1 MPCGVTS
8 IRYIRYIIYH
18 AVTIF
23 IKTQRSIHIQSRSRR
38 PEAEGVRPTE
48 RCVATMAEH
57 RQTEPVDF
65 CALKWS
71 ATLLGLTGFL
81 LITNN
86 FIAGVLALC
95 LLCKIGCCCEG
106 DDAKI
111 KSAIFNGGCCC
122 CKTLMGFAVS
132 IAVLCG
138 LWLPLSYFFLDK
150 YLGSV
155 CGAMTFD
162 YTSTTGQIAF
172 AAAQAALAAAGI
184 LWTAAHG
191 GAEPTYESE
200 VTDDFAYVFV
210 YPPDVCDFALG
221 SDFAGVYYPK
231 PFSSFSNYIMGALLG
246 TNGVGFV
253 LACLVAHFA
262 AQAHKA
268 LKAREFLPQTVLVG
282 GASSQIMMQPVMLAA
297 P

>member
-1 MPCGVTS
+1 
-8 IRYIRYIIYH
+8 
-18 AVTIF
+18 
-23 IKTQRSIHIQSRSRR
+23 
-38 PEAEGVRPTE
+38 
-48 RCVATMAEH
+48 MAAH

-71 ATLLGLTGFL
+71 AILLGLTGFL

-95 LLCKIGCCCEG
+95 LLCKIGCCCGG

-122 CKTLMGFAVS
+122 CRTLMGLAVS

-155 CGAMTFD
+155 CGAMAFD
-162 YTSTTGQIAF
+162 YTSITGELAF
-172 AAAQAALAAAGI
+172 TAAQAALATAAT
-184 LWTAAHG
+184 LWTAQHG
-191 GAEPTYESE
+191 HEPRYVSKATG
-200 VTDDFAYVFV
+200 DFAFVLV
-210 YPPDVCDFALG
+210 YPPDVCDFAPG
-221 SDFAGVYYPK
+221 SDSAGVYYPK

-253 LACLVAHFA
+253 LACLVAYFA

-268 LKAREFLPQTVLVG
+268 LKAQEYLPQTVQV
-282 GASSQIMMQPVMLAA
+282 GASNQIMMQPVMLAA

>member
-1 MPCGVTS
+1 
-8 IRYIRYIIYH
+8 
-18 AVTIF
+18 
-23 IKTQRSIHIQSRSRR
+23 
-38 PEAEGVRPTE
+38 
-48 RCVATMAEH
+48 MAAH

-71 ATLLGLTGFL
+71 AILLGLTGFL

-86 FIAGVLALC
+86 FIAGVLTLC
-95 LLCKIGCCCEG
+95 LLCKIGCCCGG

-122 CKTLMGFAVS
+122 CKTLMGLAVS
-132 IAVLCG
+132 IAVLCA

-155 CGAMTFD
+155 CGAMAFD
-162 YTSTTGQIAF
+162 YTSSTGQVAF
-172 AAAQAALAAAGI
+172 AAATAALEVAAG
-184 LWTAAHG
+184 LWQVQHL
-191 GAEPTYESE
+191 GASEPKFVSKETG
-200 VTDDFAYVFV
+200 DFAFVLV
-210 YPPDVCDFALG
+210 YPPDVCDFAPG
-221 SDFAGVYYPK
+221 SGFAGVYYPQ
-231 PFSSFSNYIMGALLG
+231 PFSSFSDYIMGALLG

-253 LACLVAHFA
+253 LACLVAYFA

-268 LKAREFLPQTVLVG
+268 LRAQEYLPETVLVG
-282 GASSQIMMQPVMLAA
+282 ASNQIVMQPVYIAA